1 MMDTQEVLDKTA
13 AISMLEWEHDISIAA
28 ALDVDMK
35 RVKDW
40 DRLKSEIEEMKQSL
54 NRRTDEDLKKA
65 LTMVI
70 DRMTEME
77 EEDEQNI
84 RCDVFK

>member
-1 MMDTQEVLDKTA
+1 MDTQEVLDKTSI
-13 AISMLEWEHDISIAA
+13 AISMLEWEHDIGIAA

-40 DRLKSEIEEMKQSL
+40 DRLKTEIEEMKQSL
-54 NRRTDEDLKKA
+54 NRRTDADLKKA

-77 EEDEQNI
+77 EEE
-84 RCDVFK
+84 

>member
-1 MMDTQEVLDKTA
+1 MMDTQEVLDKTSI

-28 ALDVDMK
+28 ALDVDKK

-40 DRLKSEIEEMKQSL
+40 DRLKTEIEEMKQSL

-77 EEDEQNI
+77 EEE
-84 RCDVFK
+84 

>member
-1 MMDTQEVLDKTA
+1 MMDTQEVLDKTSI
-13 AISMLEWEHDISIAA
+13 AISMLEWEHDIGIAA
-28 ALDVDMK
+28 ALEIDKK

-40 DRLKSEIEEMKQSL
+40 DRLKTEIEEMKQSL

-77 EEDEQNI
+77 NEDGN
-84 RCDVFK
+84 

>member
-1 MMDTQEVLDKTA
+1 METQEVLDKTA
-13 AISMLEWEHDISIAA
+13 IAISMLEWEHDISIAA

-40 DRLKSEIEEMKQSL
+40 DRLKTEIEEMKQSL
-54 NRRTDEDLKKA
+54 NRRTDAGLKNV

-70 DRMTEME
+70 DRMAEME
-77 EEDEQNI
+77 NEDE
-84 RCDVFK
+84 

>member
-1 MMDTQEVLDKTA
+1 METQEVLDKTA
-13 AISMLEWEHDISIAA
+13 IAISLLEWEHDISISA

-40 DRLKSEIEEMKQSL
+40 DRLKTEIEEMKQSL
-54 NRRTDEDLKKA
+54 NRRTDEELKKA

-77 EEDEQNI
+77 EE
-84 RCDVFK
+84 K

>member
-13 AISMLEWEHDISIAA
+13 IAISMMEWEHDISIAA

-40 DRLKSEIEEMKQSL
+40 DRLKTEIEEMKQSL

-65 LTMVI
+65 LTMVV

-77 EEDEQNI
+77 EEE
-84 RCDVFK
+84 

>member
-13 AISMLEWEHDISIAA
+13 IAISMLEWEHDISIAA
-28 ALDVDMK
+28 ALEIDKK

-40 DRLKSEIEEMKQSL
+40 DRLKTEIEEMKQSL

-77 EEDEQNI
+77 NEDGN
-84 RCDVFK
+84 

>member
-1 MMDTQEVLDKTA
+1 METQEVLDKTA
-13 AISMLEWEHDISIAA
+13 IAISMLEWEHDIGIAA

-40 DRLKSEIEEMKQSL
+40 DRLKTEIEEMKQSL
-54 NRRTDEDLKKA
+54 NRRTDADLKKA

-77 EEDEQNI
+77 EEE
-84 RCDVFK
+84 

>member
-1 MMDTQEVLDKTA
+1 METQEVSK
-13 AISMLEWEHDISIAA
+13 
-28 ALDVDMK
+28 K

-40 DRLKSEIEEMKQSL
+40 DRLKTEIEEMKQTL
-54 NRRTDEDLKKA
+54 NRRTDADLKKA

-77 EEDEQNI
+77 EEDEQS
-84 RCDVFK
+84 K

>member
-1 MMDTQEVLDKTA
+1 MMETQEVSK
-13 AISMLEWEHDISIAA
+13 
-28 ALDVDMK
+28 K

-40 DRLKSEIEEMKQSL
+40 DRLKTEIEEMKQTL
-54 NRRTDEDLKKA
+54 NRRTDADLKKA

-77 EEDEQNI
+77 EEDEQS
-84 RCDVFK
+84 K

>member
-1 MMDTQEVLDKTA
+1 MDTQEVLDKTA
-13 AISMLEWEHDISIAA
+13 IAISMLEWEHDISIAA
-28 ALDVDMK
+28 ALEIDKK

-40 DRLKSEIEEMKQSL
+40 DRLKTEIEEMKQSL

-65 LTMVI
+65 LTMVV

-77 EEDEQNI
+77 EEE
-84 RCDVFK
+84 

>member
-1 MMDTQEVLDKTA
+1 MMDTQEVLDKTSI

-28 ALDVDMK
+28 ALEIDKK

-40 DRLKSEIEEMKQSL
+40 DRLKTEIEEMKQSL

-77 EEDEQNI
+77 EEE
-84 RCDVFK
+84 

>member
-1 MMDTQEVLDKTA
+1 METQEVLDKTA
-13 AISMLEWEHDISIAA
+13 IAISMLEWEHDIGIAA

-40 DRLKSEIEEMKQSL
+40 DRLKTEIEELKQSL

-65 LTMVI
+65 LTMVV

-77 EEDEQNI
+77 EEE
-84 RCDVFK
+84 

>member
-1 MMDTQEVLDKTA
+1 MDTQEVLDKTA
-13 AISMLEWEHDISIAA
+13 IAISMLEWEHDIGIAA

-40 DRLKSEIEEMKQSL
+40 DRLKTEIEEMKQSL
-54 NRRTDEDLKKA
+54 NRRTDAELKNA
-65 LTMVI
+65 LTMVT

-77 EEDEQNI
+77 E
-84 RCDVFK
+84 V

>member
-1 MMDTQEVLDKTA
+1 MDTQEVLDKTA
-13 AISMLEWEHDISIAA
+13 IAISMLEWEHDISIAA

-40 DRLKSEIEEMKQSL
+40 DRLKNEIEEMKQSL
-54 NRRTDEDLKKA
+54 NRRTDEELKKA

-77 EEDEQNI
+77 E
-84 RCDVFK
+84 V

>member
-1 MMDTQEVLDKTA
+1 METQEVLDKTSI
-13 AISMLEWEHDISIAA
+13 AISLLEWEHDISIAA

-65 LTMVI
+65 LTMVT
-70 DRMTEME
+70 DRMDEME
-77 EEDEQNI
+77 EE
-84 RCDVFK
+84 K

>member
-1 MMDTQEVLDKTA
+1 MDTQEVLDKTA
-13 AISMLEWEHDISIAA
+13 IAISMLEWEHDIGIAA

-40 DRLKSEIEEMKQSL
+40 DRLKSEIEELKQSL

-77 EEDEQNI
+77 EEE
-84 RCDVFK
+84 

>member
-1 MMDTQEVLDKTA
+1 MDTQEVLDKTSI
-13 AISMLEWEHDISIAA
+13 AISLLEWEHDISIAA

-40 DRLKSEIEEMKQSL
+40 DRLKTEIEEMKQSL
-54 NRRTDEDLKKA
+54 NRRTDAELKKA
-65 LTMVI
+65 LTMVT

-77 EEDEQNI
+77 EEE
-84 RCDVFK
+84 

>member
-1 MMDTQEVLDKTA
+1 MGTQEVLDKTSI
-13 AISMLEWEHDISIAA
+13 AISMLEWEHDIGIAA

-40 DRLKSEIEEMKQSL
+40 DRLKTEIEEMKQSL
-54 NRRTDEDLKKA
+54 NRRTDEDLKNA
-65 LTMVI
+65 LTMVV

-77 EEDEQNI
+77 EEE
-84 RCDVFK
+84 

>member
-1 MMDTQEVLDKTA
+1 MMGTQEVLDKTSI

-40 DRLKSEIEEMKQSL
+40 DRLKTEIEEMKQSL

-65 LTMVI
+65 LTMVV

-77 EEDEQNI
+77 DEE
-84 RCDVFK
+84 

>member
-1 MMDTQEVLDKTA
+1 METQEVLDKTA
-13 AISMLEWEHDISIAA
+13 MAISMLEWEHDIGIAA
-28 ALDVDMK
+28 ALDVSKK

-40 DRLKSEIEEMKQSL
+40 DRLKTEIEEMKQSL
-54 NRRTDEDLKKA
+54 NRRTDEELKSA

-77 EEDEQNI
+77 EEE
-84 RCDVFK
+84 

>member
-1 MMDTQEVLDKTA
+1 MMETQEVSK
-13 AISMLEWEHDISIAA
+13 
-28 ALDVDMK
+28 K

-40 DRLKSEIEEMKQSL
+40 DRLKSEIEEMKQTL
-54 NRRTDEDLKKA
+54 NRRTDADLKKA

-77 EEDEQNI
+77 EEDEQS
-84 RCDVFK
+84 K

>member
-1 MMDTQEVLDKTA
+1 MMETQEVLDKTA
-13 AISMLEWEHDISIAA
+13 IAISMMEWEHDISIAA
-28 ALDVDMK
+28 ALEIDKK

-70 DRMTEME
+70 DRMMEME
-77 EEDEQNI
+77 EEE
-84 RCDVFK
+84 

>member
-1 MMDTQEVLDKTA
+1 MMETQEVLDKTA
-13 AISMLEWEHDISIAA
+13 IAISMMEWEHDIGIAA

-40 DRLKSEIEEMKQSL
+40 DRLKTEIEEMKQSL

-77 EEDEQNI
+77 EEE
-84 RCDVFK
+84 

>member
-1 MMDTQEVLDKTA
+1 MMDTQEVLDKTSI

-40 DRLKSEIEEMKQSL
+40 DRLKTEIEEMKQSL

-65 LTMVI
+65 LTMDI

-77 EEDEQNI
+77 EEE
-84 RCDVFK
+84 

>member
-1 MMDTQEVLDKTA
+1 METQEVLDKTA
-13 AISMLEWEHDISIAA
+13 IAISMLEWEHDIGIAA

-40 DRLKSEIEEMKQSL
+40 DRLKTEIEEMKQSL
-54 NRRTDEDLKKA
+54 NRRTDADLKKA
-65 LTMVI
+65 LTMVV

-77 EEDEQNI
+77 EEE
-84 RCDVFK
+84 

>member
-1 MMDTQEVLDKTA
+1 METQEVSK
-13 AISMLEWEHDISIAA
+13 
-28 ALDVDMK
+28 K

-40 DRLKSEIEEMKQSL
+40 DRLKTEIEEMKQSL
-54 NRRTDEDLKKA
+54 NRRTDADLKEA

-77 EEDEQNI
+77 EEDEQS
-84 RCDVFK
+84 K

>member
-13 AISMLEWEHDISIAA
+13 IAISMLEWEHDIGIAA

-40 DRLKSEIEEMKQSL
+40 DKLKTEIEEMKQSL

-77 EEDEQNI
+77 EEE
-84 RCDVFK
+84 

>member
-1 MMDTQEVLDKTA
+1 MMETQEVLDKTA
-13 AISMLEWEHDISIAA
+13 IAISMMEWEHDIGIAA

-40 DRLKSEIEEMKQSL
+40 DRLKTEIEEMKQSL

-65 LTMVI
+65 LTMVV

-77 EEDEQNI
+77 KEE
-84 RCDVFK
+84 